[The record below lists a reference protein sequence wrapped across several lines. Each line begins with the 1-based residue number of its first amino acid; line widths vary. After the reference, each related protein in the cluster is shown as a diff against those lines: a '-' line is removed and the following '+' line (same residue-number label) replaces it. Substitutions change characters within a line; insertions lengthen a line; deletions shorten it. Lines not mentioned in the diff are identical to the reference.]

1 MFALARDS
9 RFVLWVVDNKQDI
22 IRILSIFDRYP
33 FLTSR
38 TTLQLRFMRHC
49 LQHNDISRYFN
60 ERELKYADRSNV
72 ISDFSN
78 INLLELPYYPA
89 WLSGFIEAESCF
101 SVRNAPHY
109 DVYSFAIGQNHDK
122 YLIESIKL
130 YFQTDNS
137 NPHIVRNPNK
147 NFFLL
152 EIYRKE
158 TLLSIFSHLSLYPL
172 LGNKHSQALT
182 FFSKVFY

>member
-1 MFALARDS
+1 LRINSCWKLLKTILAVRVSSDS

-78 INLLELPYYPA
+78 INLLELPYYPVRRVTCLLDRLRGNQA
-89 WLSGFIEAESCF
+89 RPRAEASTRRRRLVVAD
-101 SVRNAPHY
+101 S
-109 DVYSFAIGQNHDK
+109 
-122 YLIESIKL
+122 YLE
-130 YFQTDNS
+130 F
-137 NPHIVRNPNK
+137 
-147 NFFLL
+147 FFL
-152 EIYRKE
+152 
-158 TLLSIFSHLSLYPL
+158 
-172 LGNKHSQALT
+172 
-182 FFSKVFY
+182 